1 MRFSPEEASVGLCEV
16 LSLLCSE
23 QHKWGC
29 GRKYPQNLGEL
40 CAMLQ
45 THYGW
50 VTPCVFMLIWVYWP
64 FKRCHWALE
73 LLFAERLSD
82 LQLHSLLSM
91 NHLVKYRQFICCND
105 GSSCDSTYLDKYSL
119 HGAFY
124 LSSLWCWCPH
134 SLVFSCPWGGW
145 LVFKHK
151 AACQPLIYPTFCF
164 SLKLQ
169 DYKCIILI

>member
-1 MRFSPEEASVGLCEV
+1 MRFSPEEASVRFCEV
-16 LSLLCSE
+16 LSLLCCE

-29 GRKYPQNLGEL
+29 GRTYLKTRENFVRCLKPTMGESHRVYL
-40 CAMLQ
+40 CWFECTDHLK
-45 THYGW
+45 G
-50 VTPCVFMLIWVYWP
+50 VT
-64 FKRCHWALE
+64 E
-73 LLFAERLSD
+73 LWSFYFAERLSD